1 MLTDLYVDG
10 NSYASGWGKG
20 HERAIYKIPSS
31 YSWVDE
37 FANLSNCNNVWNHS
51 LVAKPCDMQVID
63 IQNFCNQYYN
73 KFKSFDNLFVIA
85 ELSYITYRSIG
96 TVKARD
102 GIFKN
107 KDIIPVVM
115 AKGTDVLTN
124 ETGGFGYIIQYV
136 RKSNDFIDIQEPL
149 YTSVPEQHIDPD
161 DVKRVKEF
169 ATQWL
174 LTRFTNYIDHID
186 YMYKNL
192 SLIRKFLIKRNIPFL
207 IYSAAVS
214 DDAPEK
220 VFIDRSL
227 SSLIKDKRVI
237 PLSAFSGKTISEKYS
252 IEEYTVHPDATGH
265 KAIGRHLYDWMVKYD
280 LHKKPNPS
288 IITV

>member
-1 MLTDLYVDG
+1 MFTDLYVDG
-10 NSYASGWGKG
+10 TSYASGWGKG
-20 HERAIYKIPSS
+20 HERSLFKTTDT

-37 FANLSNCNNVWNHS
+37 FANLTNCDNLWNHS
-51 LVAKPCDMQVID
+51 LVAKPCDMQVFD

-73 KFKSFDNLFVIA
+73 KFKTFDRLFVVA
-85 ELSYITYRSIG
+85 EYSYITYRSIG

-107 KDIIPVVM
+107 QDITPIVM
-115 AKGTDVLTN
+115 AKGTEVNNN
-124 ETGGFGYIIQYV
+124 ETGGFGYMIAFV
-136 RKSNDFIDIQEPL
+136 RKSNDYLDIQEPL
-149 YTSVPEQHIDPD
+149 FVSVPEEHIDAD
-161 DVKRVKEF
+161 DVKKVKEF

-174 LTRFTNYIDHID
+174 LTRFTNYVEHLE
-186 YMYKNL
+186 YMYNNL
-192 SLIRKFLIKRNIPFL
+192 SLIKNFLIKRNIPFL

-220 VFIDRSL
+220 PFIDQTLRSL
-227 SSLIKDKRVI
+227 TKDKRVI
-237 PLSAFSGKTISEKYS
+237 PLSSFSGKTISTKYS
-252 IEEYTVHPDATGH
+252 IEEYTVHPDKLGH
-265 KAIGRHLYDWMVKYD
+265 MAIAQHLYDWILKHN